1 MNDKEW
7 HQFLECL
14 DTSQEWLREAFDWM
28 DGIDGLTEAG
38 EHSFSAAMASIDAL
52 RAAEVRYRE
61 REAPLAAEKART
73 ERLAT
78 G

>member
-52 RAAEVRYRE
+52 RAAE
-61 REAPLAAEKART
+61 
-73 ERLAT
+73 